1 MTRMSPGKV
10 VVGSEDDFRGA
21 SVTKCLTAPGRA
33 PFAVT
38 IASMR
43 GSFQGGNKSS
53 NLQQSLERER
63 GNGFADTKT
72 GRWEDF
78 DLAQTSTKAPDPMD
92 IALGAAVR
100 IRRRTIGI
108 SQEALAEQCGVSF
121 QQIQKYENGANRI
134 SFSRLVQIARALKC
148 RVVDLMDVLDGPD
161 RETTGD
167 LDLLTRMRTPGA
179 VELLAAFEE
188 MAPEARSAL
197 VTLLRAVTPPVA
209 VEANERQVA

>member
-1 MTRMSPGKV
+1 
-10 VVGSEDDFRGA
+10 
-21 SVTKCLTAPGRA
+21 
-33 PFAVT
+33 
-38 IASMR
+38 
-43 GSFQGGNKSS
+43 
-53 NLQQSLERER
+53 
-63 GNGFADTKT
+63 
-72 GRWEDF
+72 
-78 DLAQTSTKAPDPMD
+78 MD

-179 VELLAAFEE
+179 IELLAAYEL
-188 MAPEARSAL
+188 MAPDARSSL
-197 VTLLRAVTPPVA
+197 VSLLRAVTPSGA
-209 VEANERQVA
+209 GARQHAAA

>member
-1 MTRMSPGKV
+1 M
-10 VVGSEDDFRGA
+10 
-21 SVTKCLTAPGRA
+21 
-33 PFAVT
+33 
-38 IASMR
+38 
-43 GSFQGGNKSS
+43 
-53 NLQQSLERER
+53 
-63 GNGFADTKT
+63 ADP
-72 GRWEDF
+72 
-78 DLAQTSTKAPDPMD
+78 STKAPDPMD
-92 IALGAAVR
+92 VALGAAVR

-179 VELLAAFEE
+179 LELLSAYER
-188 MAPEARSAL
+188 MPPEARTSL
-197 VTLLRAVTPPVA
+197 VGLLRAITTRGDSPTKS
-209 VEANERQVA
+209 RQVA

>member
-1 MTRMSPGKV
+1 
-10 VVGSEDDFRGA
+10 
-21 SVTKCLTAPGRA
+21 
-33 PFAVT
+33 
-38 IASMR
+38 
-43 GSFQGGNKSS
+43 
-53 NLQQSLERER
+53 
-63 GNGFADTKT
+63 
-72 GRWEDF
+72 
-78 DLAQTSTKAPDPMD
+78 MD

-161 RETTGD
+161 REITGD

-179 VELLAAFEE
+179 IELLAAYEQ
-188 MAPEARSAL
+188 MTPEARSSL
-197 VTLLRAVTPPVA
+197 VSLLRAVTPAAA
-209 VEANERQVA
+209 VEQQRREVA

>member
-1 MTRMSPGKV
+1 
-10 VVGSEDDFRGA
+10 
-21 SVTKCLTAPGRA
+21 
-33 PFAVT
+33 
-38 IASMR
+38 
-43 GSFQGGNKSS
+43 
-53 NLQQSLERER
+53 
-63 GNGFADTKT
+63 
-72 GRWEDF
+72 
-78 DLAQTSTKAPDPMD
+78 MD

-179 VELLAAFEE
+179 IELLAAYEL

-197 VTLLRAVTPPVA
+197 VSLLRTVTLPAVVVTKQ
-209 VEANERQVA
+209 RQVA